1 MMTDNQV
8 QNEFLLKKLHAETIE
23 DVIMIMDEIV
33 RNCRLRESRI
43 AYFTVLYRT
52 TTYMV
57 KRYCDEGGFFEDDE
71 RMRRLDVLFANYYF
85 ESLFAELHHNT
96 EPPSKSW
103 KATFDAAD
111 DPDAVL
117 IQHLLVGM
125 NSHISLDLGVAT
137 AVIGNGDLNESLKRD
152 FNRLN
157 DVLAS
162 IIHVVQAE
170 IGTVSPLMRLLNQ
183 LTLHFE
189 NYAVDLG
196 IRLARVRAWRFAEKL
211 TATPRED
218 WDAVISEHDQF
229 VANIS
234 RHILSPGWL
243 LQPALWVIRRQE
255 KTVPHEIISGLSG
268 EKWYEEAHQKVVDV
282 IGEIN
287 NPHSDLMKRETHLM
301 RVVSVPPNDDE
312 AT

>member
-1 MMTDNQV
+1 MMDDPYK
-8 QNEFLLKKLHAETIE
+8 NEFRLKKLRADTIE
-23 DVIMIMDEIV
+23 DVIMIMDEII
-33 RNCRLRESRI
+33 RNCRLRGSRI

-57 KRYCDEGGFFEDDE
+57 KKHCDAGGFFEDDD

-85 ESLFAELHHNT
+85 DSLFAELHRNT
-96 EPPSKSW
+96 KPPSKSW
-103 KATFDAAD
+103 KTTFDAAD
-111 DPDAVL
+111 DPNTVL

-137 AVIGNGDLNESLKRD
+137 AVIADGDLNPSLKRD

-170 IGTVSPLMRLLNQ
+170 IGVVSPLLRLTSY

-196 IRLARVRAWRFAEKL
+196 IRLARARAWSFAERL
-211 TATPRED
+211 TATPRDD
-218 WDAVISEHDQF
+218 WDAFIANHDQH
-229 VANIS
+229 VSHIS
-234 RHILSPGWL
+234 RRILSPSWL

-255 KTVPHEIISGLSG
+255 KTIPHEIISGLAG
-268 EKWYEEAHQKVVDV
+268 EEWYEDAHRKVLDV
-282 IGEIN
+282 IGKISDPN
-287 NPHSDLMKRETHLM
+287 SDLMKRETHLM
-301 RVVSVPPNDDE
+301 RIVRVVENNRSLD
-312 AT
+312 

>member
-1 MMTDNQV
+1 M
-8 QNEFLLKKLHAETIE
+8 E

-33 RNCRLRESRI
+33 RNCRLRDSRI

-57 KRYCDEGGFFEDDE
+57 KRYCDEGGFFEDDD
-71 RMRRLDVLFANYYF
+71 RMRDLDVLFANYYF
-85 ESLFAELHHNT
+85 ESLFAELHRNG

-103 KATFDAAD
+103 KVTFDAAD
-111 DPDAVL
+111 DPDTVL

-137 AVIGNGDLNESLKRD
+137 AVIGNGILSESLKRD

-170 IGTVSPLMRLLNQ
+170 IGVVSPLLKVFNQ

-196 IRLARVRAWRFAEKL
+196 IRLARARAWNFAEKL
-211 TATPRED
+211 TATPRENWGALIAD
-218 WDAVISEHDQF
+218 HDQR

-234 RHILSPGWL
+234 RHILVPGRL
-243 LQPALWVIRRQE
+243 LQPALWVIRRHE
-255 KTVPHEIISGLSG
+255 KTVPHEIISGLAG
-268 EKWYEEAHQKVVDV
+268 ERWYEDAHQKVKDV
-282 IGEIN
+282 IGEIS
-287 NPHSDLMKRETHLM
+287 NPNSDLMKRETHLM
-301 RVVSVPPNDDE
+301 RIVRVPTQD
-312 AT
+312 T

>member
-1 MMTDNQV
+1 MRDNQLA
-8 QNEFLLKKLHAETIE
+8 NEFLLKKLHADTIE
-23 DVIMIMDEIV
+23 DVIMIMDEII
-33 RNCRLRESRI
+33 RNCRLRGSRI

-85 ESLFAELHHNT
+85 ESLFAELHYNN

-111 DPDAVL
+111 DPNTVL

-137 AVIGNGDLNESLKRD
+137 AMIADGELNDSLKRD

-162 IIHVVQAE
+162 IIHVIQAE
-170 IGTVSPLMRLLNQ
+170 IGTVSPLLKLVNQ

-196 IRLARVRAWRFAEKL
+196 IRLARARALHFAERL
-211 TATPRED
+211 VATSRED
-218 WDAVISEHDQF
+218 WDALIIAHDQQ
-229 VANIS
+229 VASIS
-234 RHILSPGWL
+234 HRILSPGWM
-243 LQPALWVIRRQE
+243 LQPALWIVRRLE
-255 KTVPHEIISGLSG
+255 KTAPHDIISGLAG
-268 EKWYEEAHQKVVDV
+268 EEWYKDVHQKVIDV
-282 IGEIN
+282 IGEIRDPN
-287 NPHSDLMKRETHLM
+287 SDLMKRETHLM
-301 RVVSVPPNDDE
+301 RVVRVPPQDLETN
-312 AT
+312 